1 MIGHIYAIKYE
12 GLDRYK
18 IGKTS
23 KTLQYLKKRYKT
35 YHPFVD
41 VVLYIESH
49 NIDKHEK
56 EIHNILSE
64 YRVNNTEW
72 FDTNFSNIN
81 FAFNKCFST
90 SSSSIHTIDC
100 PSYTGSSSKL
110 FEHYISINNYL
121 YQHDHNNIHNHPQH
135 PQHHNI
141 HNHQHHNTHNH
152 PQHPQH
158 HNIHNHQHHN
168 NIHNHPQHPQHHNIH
183 NHPQH
188 PHHHNI
194 HNHKDHN
201 NIHNHKDHHNIH
213 NHKDH
218 HNEYRCQQNNIYQN
232 NYHNRNHN
240 LGRNNCCNCK
250 VFVSYE
256 YMNKHNNTIYC
267 NNCTRYSRNC
277 IKY

>member
-141 HNHQHHNTHNH
+141 HNHQHHN
-152 PQHPQH
+152 
-158 HNIHNHQHHN
+158 

-188 PHHHNI
+188 PQHHNI
-194 HNHKDHN
+194 HNH
-201 NIHNHKDHHNIH
+201 
-213 NHKDH
+213 
-218 HNEYRCQQNNIYQN
+218 
-232 NYHNRNHN
+232 
-240 LGRNNCCNCK
+240 
-250 VFVSYE
+250 
-256 YMNKHNNTIYC
+256 
-267 NNCTRYSRNC
+267 
-277 IKY
+277 

>member
-121 YQHDHNNIHNHPQH
+121 YQHDHNNIHNH
-135 PQHHNI
+135 QHHQHYNI
-141 HNHQHHNTHNH
+141 HNHY
-152 PQHPQH
+152 
-158 HNIHNHQHHN
+158 HHN

-183 NHPQH
+183 NHQH
-188 PHHHNI
+188 NNT
-194 HNHKDHN
+194 HNHQH
-201 NIHNHKDHHNIH
+201 HHNIH